1 LRQVE
6 TMKIRFRFLQAL
18 LGLAA
23 ALAAV
28 RAGAELVDRI
38 AAIVNNEIITLSEVE
53 KRAAPELA
61 RLGADPEVKDRAAQR
76 SKVIHQV
83 LDAMIADKLMD
94 GEMKELNIDVTDQE
108 LDAAVDNIK
117 RQNSF
122 DSEKLEQALKEEGLT
137 LASWRSTVL
146 KKQLARLKL
155 IRLKTEAKV
164 KVSDEDVKA
173 EYAKWAK
180 MEGEDGEIHARHIL
194 IRVDPKASAE
204 EVEKAKQRA
213 LAVVQEARRP
223 GVDFAELARRKG
235 EGSTAGE
242 GGDLGFFRRGVM
254 FAEFEKVAFGLKA
267 GEVSEPVRTQFG
279 WHMIKVDERR
289 PVPVK
294 AFQEMEPAIRER
306 LRNSQ
311 LEKFSESYIQELRQG
326 AVVDVK
332 I

>member
-1 LRQVE
+1 
-6 TMKIRFRFLQAL
+6 MKMRFQSV
-18 LGLAA
+18 LAA
-23 ALAAV
+23 AALLIAA

-38 AAIVNNEIITLSEVE
+38 AAIVNNDIITLSEVE
-53 KRAAPELA
+53 KRAAPEMA
-61 RLGADPEVKDRAAQR
+61 RLSADPEVKDRASQR
-76 SKVIHQV
+76 SKVLHQI
-83 LDAMIADKLMD
+83 LDAMIADKLLD
-94 GEMKELNIDVTDQE
+94 GEMKEANLDVSEAD

-117 RQNSF
+117 KQNGF

-137 LASWRSTVL
+137 MASWRSTVL

-155 IRLKTEAKV
+155 IRTKTEAKV
-164 KVSDEDVKA
+164 KVSEEDVKA

-204 EVEKAKQRA
+204 EVAKARERA
-213 LAVVQEARRP
+213 MAVTLEGRKP

-254 FAEFEKVAFGLKA
+254 FPEFERAAFALKP
-267 GEVSEPVRTQFG
+267 GEVSDPVRTQFG
-279 WHMIKVDERR
+279 WHVIKVDERR

-294 AFQEMEPAIRER
+294 SFQEMEPAIRER
-306 LRNSQ
+306 LRTGQ
-311 LEKFSESYIQELRQG
+311 LEKFSERYIQELRQA
-326 AVVDVK
+326 AVVEVK